1 MWISFKGAD
10 GFENLLQKNAFAV
23 EPPRIIN
30 PRAMPIIQ
38 FRVKWLGFH
47 AYCVY

>member
-10 GFENLLQKNAFAV
+10 GFENLLLKNAFAV
-23 EPPRIIN
+23 DIN

-38 FRVKWLGFH
+38 FRVNS
-47 AYCVY
+47 